1 MNVSTHDH
9 ILPKSSYYAV
19 YVALLVLLAAT
30 VGAAYVD
37 LGRLNF
43 LVSLTIAVIK
53 AVLIA
58 LIFMHVRYSERL
70 VWIFAGASVLW
81 LAILLALSMN
91 DYFTRGLLDIP
102 GK

>member
-1 MNVSTHDH
+1 MNVHTHDH

-19 YVALLVLLAAT
+19 YVALLVLLVAT

-70 VWIFAGASVLW
+70 VWIFAAASILW